1 MNAKPDWLRIRHT
14 HAPNIELVEEVL
26 RNLNLHTVC
35 REAHCPNYG
44 ECFAQKT
51 ATFMILGTHCT
62 RNCRFCNV
70 SLDQPQQIDP
80 EEPAHIAQ
88 AVKELGLTYV
98 VVTSV
103 TRDDLADGGAGHF
116 AAVIR
121 AIKNSAPSTA
131 VEVLIP
137 DLMGNLDALK
147 LITEANP
154 TVISHN
160 METVKHLYSAVRP
173 QAEYKRSL
181 RLLEHIKLLD
191 PKIRSKSG
199 IMVGLGETKEQVHEL
214 FGNLRAVNCEFLT
227 IGQYLAPSKA
237 HFPVQEY
244 IEPSLFVEYGNMAR
258 QMGFDFVA
266 SAPLVRSSYHAG
278 EAIRAN

>member
-1 MNAKPDWLRIRHT
+1 MNYYPAFFINELKGEIMNAKPDWLRIRHT

-131 VEVLIP
+131 VE
-137 DLMGNLDALK
+137 G
-147 LITEANP
+147 
-154 TVISHN
+154 
-160 METVKHLYSAVRP
+160 
-173 QAEYKRSL
+173 
-181 RLLEHIKLLD
+181 LLWEIWTH
-191 PKIRSKSG
+191 
-199 IMVGLGETKEQVHEL
+199 
-214 FGNLRAVNCEFLT
+214 
-227 IGQYLAPSKA
+227 
-237 HFPVQEY
+237 
-244 IEPSLFVEYGNMAR
+244 
-258 QMGFDFVA
+258 
-266 SAPLVRSSYHAG
+266 
-278 EAIRAN
+278 